1 MAEGN
6 FFYQEFMSVVKGKI
20 AHKATLA
27 NTITDLLG
35 IEKDAVYRR
44 LRGDVNFSFTEM
56 AIIAKRLGVSLDQ
69 IARLENVQS
78 RPTQMN
84 ISNQVN
90 PTDIDYEMFSG
101 HVNLLKSI
109 KDEPN
114 TEIMEASNILPH
126 YIFQDYEY
134 LTRYH
139 IFRWNQAGMYG
150 EVLPYHQITIADRLR
165 DLQIENCKYA
175 RHISSTLYVW
185 DNMIFNRLV
194 SNIHYFAKVR
204 LIEEKDVALIKNDLM
219 RCLDDLEK
227 MAIKGKHEDTG
238 KKISI
243 YISEVA
249 SDTNYSLLRTKDI
262 NLTLLRAFILN
273 STVTF
278 DVDVFNFTRAWIQSL
293 QRKSTLIS
301 VSGERI
307 RTMYFETQREI
318 VNTL

>member
-109 KDEPN
+109 KDEPD

-185 DNMIFNRLV
+185 DNMIFKRFV

-219 RCLDDLEK
+219 RCLDDL
-227 MAIKGKHEDTG
+227 
-238 KKISI
+238 
-243 YISEVA
+243 
-249 SDTNYSLLRTKDI
+249 
-262 NLTLLRAFILN
+262 F
-273 STVTF
+273 
-278 DVDVFNFTRAWIQSL
+278 
-293 QRKSTLIS
+293 LIA
-301 VSGERI
+301 
-307 RTMYFETQREI
+307 
-318 VNTL
+318 